1 MRNIIEKLYA
11 PVIDPSRLMVLK
23 LVILIGM
30 LGITCDAYATDL
42 LAGTTGDVIDTMK
55 GAGKHWAIIIDGAI
69 SLGAFAMT
77 KKPTV
82 FFSVLAISIAMTA
95 MLKLVG
101 A

>member
-1 MRNIIEKLYA
+1 MGSIKEKINVWLSE
-11 PVIDPSRLMVLK
+11 PIGHVVLK
-23 LVILIGM
+23 LTIVLGMIL
-30 LGITCDAYATDL
+30 ITCDAYAADL

-55 GAGKHWAIIIDGAI
+55 GAGKHWAIIVDGAI

-82 FFSVLAISIAMTA
+82 FFSVLAISVAMTA

>member
-1 MRNIIEKLYA
+1 MLSAKKRINALLSN
-11 PVIDPSRLMVLK
+11 PSHLVFFKIFVL
-23 LVILIGM
+23 LGM
-30 LGITCDAYATDL
+30 LSITCDVYAVDL